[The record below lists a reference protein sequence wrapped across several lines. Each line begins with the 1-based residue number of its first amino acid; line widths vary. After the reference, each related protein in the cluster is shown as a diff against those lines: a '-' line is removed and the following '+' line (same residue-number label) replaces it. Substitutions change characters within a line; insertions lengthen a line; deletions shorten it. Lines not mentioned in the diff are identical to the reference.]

1 MRASSYFEKTYQ
13 ADETNLPSAVSARS
27 ARSARFAWDDDIGM
41 DFEEEPADLLE
52 DSAARADSSKRNR
65 EDEPKYD

>member
-1 MRASSYFEKTYQ
+1 MTNGACGLLPPSDSSLSGSDRVELLRFR
-13 ADETNLPSAVSARS
+13 DER
-27 ARSARFAWDDDIGM
+27 DHDDIGM